1 MSFSFNSW
9 KYQMRYYLHCACLY
23 AAFSLTLAHNDTNT
37 THATAHNDTDTLHD
51 HSLSICDLDRME
63 IVEESYVANDI
74 PDMEAIKKCQEMIR
88 PNPDMPAPRPCAI
101 PVKITI
107 TLIDLVDIDGI
118 KGSIQMMM
126 TYQEQWEDRRII
138 LPAHMN
144 PDCVDNSTRKSFIHL
159 TPSVKYR
166 NDLWTPDFYMKGM
179 MGIHV
184 AKVGLT
190 AEDLVLRDNY
200 VVESTLTLTLSL
212 MCPMHFSKFPFDSHQ
227 CNITIES
234 FGMFADDLAIL
245 WSEHGVRL
253 SRSFVKEGY
262 KISVVTGSPAFVMY
276 SGFPFPRLVMTLII
290 SRQRLRYTLLVF
302 VPCILHFMIAWLA
315 FFLPKEVSQG
325 RCIIN
330 CTTNLSLISMLSVYM
345 RYSPQGGHLK
355 SFDIW
360 VVFSMVFQFLCTIDS
375 IIDIR
380 LLYLAFNLRQQPEQP
395 DTTEVLHLVTNTDNW
410 LGREMRHV
418 EPEISSNMVRSAV
431 HEMRRLSASPSA
443 SAALRQQ
450 RASQAPQPPSMLEDI
465 SIYTSETYQKF
476 LSALV
481 LYQEWSQWIY
491 LGGYMMF
498 VWLYWYIHVPK
509 ELH

>member
-1 MSFSFNSW
+1 MS
-9 KYQMRYYLHCACLY
+9 YYLHYGCLY
-23 AAFSLTLAHNDTNT
+23 AIINILLAITQNETDSAHHPTLTSNSSHEP
-37 THATAHNDTDTLHD
+37 TL
-51 HSLSICDLDRME
+51 SACDLNRME
-63 IVEESYVANDI
+63 IVDESYVANDM
-74 PDMEAIKKCQEMIR
+74 PEQEAVNECKKLIR
-88 PNPDMPAPRPCAI
+88 EDPNMPAPRPCALR
-101 PVKITI
+101 VKITI

-118 KGSIQMMM
+118 KGSIQMML
-126 TYQEQWEDRRII
+126 TYQEQWEDRRIL
-138 LPAHMN
+138 LPAQMN
-144 PDCVDNSTRKSFIHL
+144 PDCVDSSSLKEFMHL

-190 AEDLVLRDNY
+190 AEDLVLRSNY
-200 VVESTLTLTLSL
+200 SVESTLTLTLSL
-212 MCPMHFSKFPFDSHQ
+212 MCPMHFSKFPFDSHN

-234 FGMFADDLAIL
+234 FGMFADDLAIV

-253 SRSFVKEGY
+253 SKSFVKGGFE
-262 KISVVTGSPAFVMY
+262 ISVLTSSPAYVMY

-302 VPCILHFMIAWLA
+302 VPCILHFLIAWLA

-380 LLYLAFNLRQQPEQP
+380 LLYLAFNLRRQPGQA
-395 DTTEVLHLVTNTDNW
+395 DTTEVLQLVTNTDNW

-418 EPEISSNMVRSAV
+418 EPDISSTMVRSAV
-431 HEMRRLSASPSA
+431 HEMRRLSASPSS

-450 RASQAPQPPSMLEDI
+450 YAERASTQHSAAEEFSV
-465 SIYTSETYQKF
+465 YTSETYQKF
-476 LSALV
+476 LGVLV
-481 LYQEWSQWIY
+481 QYQEWSQWIY
-491 LGGYMMF
+491 LGAYLIF
-498 VWLYWYIHVPK
+498 VWLYWYIHVPRQSA
-509 ELH
+509 

>member
-1 MSFSFNSW
+1 
-9 KYQMRYYLHCACLY
+9 
-23 AAFSLTLAHNDTNT
+23 
-37 THATAHNDTDTLHD
+37 
-51 HSLSICDLDRME
+51 
-63 IVEESYVANDI
+63 
-74 PDMEAIKKCQEMIR
+74 
-88 PNPDMPAPRPCAI
+88 
-101 PVKITI
+101 
-107 TLIDLVDIDGI
+107 
-118 KGSIQMMM
+118 
-126 TYQEQWEDRRII
+126 
-138 LPAHMN
+138 
-144 PDCVDNSTRKSFIHL
+144 
-159 TPSVKYR
+159 
-166 NDLWTPDFYMKGM
+166 
-179 MGIHV
+179 
-184 AKVGLT
+184 
-190 AEDLVLRDNY
+190 
-200 VVESTLTLTLSL
+200 
-212 MCPMHFSKFPFDSHQ
+212 
-227 CNITIES
+227 
-234 FGMFADDLAIL
+234 
-245 WSEHGVRL
+245 
-253 SRSFVKEGY
+253 
-262 KISVVTGSPAFVMY
+262 
-276 SGFPFPRLVMTLII
+276 MTLII

-418 EPEISSNMVRSAV
+418 EPEISSNM
-431 HEMRRLSASPSA
+431 
-443 SAALRQQ
+443 
-450 RASQAPQPPSMLEDI
+450 APQPPSMLEDI

>member
-1 MSFSFNSW
+1 
-9 KYQMRYYLHCACLY
+9 
-23 AAFSLTLAHNDTNT
+23 
-37 THATAHNDTDTLHD
+37 
-51 HSLSICDLDRME
+51 
-63 IVEESYVANDI
+63 
-74 PDMEAIKKCQEMIR
+74 
-88 PNPDMPAPRPCAI
+88 
-101 PVKITI
+101 
-107 TLIDLVDIDGI
+107 
-118 KGSIQMMM
+118 
-126 TYQEQWEDRRII
+126 
-138 LPAHMN
+138 
-144 PDCVDNSTRKSFIHL
+144 
-159 TPSVKYR
+159 
-166 NDLWTPDFYMKGM
+166 
-179 MGIHV
+179 
-184 AKVGLT
+184 
-190 AEDLVLRDNY
+190 
-200 VVESTLTLTLSL
+200 
-212 MCPMHFSKFPFDSHQ
+212 
-227 CNITIES
+227 
-234 FGMFADDLAIL
+234 
-245 WSEHGVRL
+245 
-253 SRSFVKEGY
+253 
-262 KISVVTGSPAFVMY
+262 
-276 SGFPFPRLVMTLII
+276 MTLII